1 MKLYSV
7 NVQYQ
12 KKSYSLHKTF
22 GLLLEKNKCGI
33 CVDPADPKAIA
44 KAITYLKTH
53 PEEAKAMGENGKR
66 LVQETYNWK
75 AEEKKLFEFY
85 QALMS

>member
-1 MKLYSV
+1 MW
-7 NVQYQ
+7 QD
-12 KKSYSLHKTF
+12 
-22 GLLLEKNKCGI
+22 LLEKNMCVF
-33 CVDPADPKAIA
+33 CVDPADQKAIA
-44 KAITYLKTH
+44 KAISFFKTH
-53 PEEAKAMGENGKR
+53 PEEAKALGENGKR